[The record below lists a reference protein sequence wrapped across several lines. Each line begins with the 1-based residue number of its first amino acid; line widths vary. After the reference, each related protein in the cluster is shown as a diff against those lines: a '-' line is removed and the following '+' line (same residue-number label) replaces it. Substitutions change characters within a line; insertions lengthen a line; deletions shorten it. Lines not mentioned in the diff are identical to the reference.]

1 MDTHALL
8 IWRELLQG
16 STDPADLYTGYVV
29 TGLDKWIAS
38 KEYLEEWVEV
48 ARGTEAEIDTL
59 FKLTQGVNH
68 DDIKY

>member
-16 STDPADLYTGYVV
+16 STDPADIHTGYIVV
-29 TGLDKWIAS
+29 PLGDDPNEQHLDA
-38 KEYLEEWVEV
+38 WVEV

-59 FKLTQGVNH
+59 FKLTQGVN
-68 DDIKY
+68 DDIT

>member
-16 STDPADLYTGYVV
+16 STDPADIHTGYVV

-59 FKLTQGVNH
+59 FKLTQGVN
-68 DDIKY
+68 DDIT

>member
-1 MDTHALL
+1 MDTHVLL
-8 IWRELLQG
+8 IYRDLLEG

-29 TGLDKWIAS
+29 TGLDKWIPS

-68 DDIKY
+68 DDIKH